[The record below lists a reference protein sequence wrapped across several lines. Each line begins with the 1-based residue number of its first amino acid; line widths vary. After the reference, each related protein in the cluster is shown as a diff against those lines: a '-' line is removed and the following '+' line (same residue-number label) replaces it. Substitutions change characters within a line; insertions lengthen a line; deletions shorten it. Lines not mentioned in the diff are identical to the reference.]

1 MVEKLPRFAS
11 TSGNSCIAKMRKV
24 SNRTAVDVN
33 WQTEPSTD
41 DMNEFNLWLRTQL
54 ENIAV
59 FSSVQIEDLK
69 ARKIALDNFLFGG
82 SQQ

>member
-1 MVEKLPRFAS
+1 MVEKLPRFVS
-11 TSGNSCIAKMRKV
+11 TSGNSCIAQMMKI
-24 SNRTAVDVN
+24 SNRIAVDAD
-33 WQTEPSTD
+33 WKTEPSTD
-41 DMNEFNLWLRTQL
+41 DMNEFNLWLRAQL